1 MVWLG
6 ALVLVQSALV
16 QTALG
21 QSELF
26 HEQVGYAYDLQ
37 RFTPAEYAG
46 HAQNLATVQDRRGIV
61 YVANRSGL
69 LEYDSAT
76 WRRLRMP
83 NGEGAFSLALSDS
96 GVVYVGGKG
105 EIGYLAPDSVG
116 VMRVVSL
123 MDQVPEDKRN
133 FLYVWGVHETSRGV
147 YFHTGNRILRWDGR
161 AFLTWESERRL
172 HTAFAV
178 HDRYFIRTDS
188 IGIQEIVGDE
198 LQTVSG
204 SEVFA
209 TKRVVAMVPDGPV
222 GVLVAAQSGLDGPL
236 ELYRM
241 VEEEL
246 IRIEVDAHF
255 EDAGA
260 TFYNG
265 VALPGGFVALSTLN
279 AGVYIIR
286 SDGSIVQVLNHDYG
300 VPLDGNAMSLDANGG
315 LWIAHNSN
323 GITRLNA
330 PVAMTAFGEA
340 HGLKTMHDMVR
351 FGDRFYVATG
361 AGIFRLKE
369 RELDRKAVFN
379 PNAFEPMN
387 PDALT
392 AWSLAIFQGELFAG
406 TEWGVMRLVNDDFS
420 LISLDKPIKNV
431 RRVVPSARYADRL
444 YVGTN
449 QGIVRLEKRGAA
461 WRVAPVAASIVD
473 PVHSLVEEA
482 DGTLW
487 AATRGNEGWGL
498 WRIAF
503 DGSEDTAGDVRQLAS
518 EDIPWEGEVVLAAV
532 EGAMRFLPRRGLY
545 RHEPGPDGADR
556 FVPDVQ
562 LADPSMANDS
572 LVTLAEIGDMVWLVY
587 QDRLVYAQ
595 KTAGGTYARRTF
607 EHIEMPRWESTVS
620 IYRDEH
626 NTLWI
631 SCGQNLYRYVDR
643 LDTGVDRTV
652 YFNPMI
658 RGVTVA
664 ATDSML
670 TSRTDTGVSGLPD
683 LIVGSR
689 TNDLTF
695 DYVLPEYSA
704 PGNVLYKVK
713 LENFDSRW
721 SDWTPDTRS
730 TYRNLPAGDYRF
742 LVQAQTRSHLYTRE
756 SAIALRILPTWSW
769 NIWAWMLYAIILVT
783 PVVQFVR
790 HRRARQ
796 QLKELE
802 RERIVIQRLNEANT
816 QLRAANETLR
826 QANVLKDEF
835 LANASHELRT
845 PLTAILGFTDVL
857 KEEMPDGPLEY
868 LELID
873 ENGKRLLR
881 TINSLLDLTK
891 LRAGMLEVR
900 LERLDVCEKS
910 EEIVDMM
917 SQLAKNKGIRMYVD
931 RPDTPIYAMLDTHCF
946 ERILYN
952 LVGNAIKFTER
963 GEVEISIEQ
972 GVAGEA
978 IVHVRDTGVG
988 ISEAFMPHLFS
999 EFKQEPREEGQPE
1012 GSGLGLAITAQ
1023 LVELMGGALHVHSV
1037 RGAGSTFTIILPVA
1051 GALGDPRPAGAS
1063 TTPHPPS

>member
-1 MVWLG
+1 MKPVYASMVWLC
-6 ALVLVQSALV
+6 ALVLVHSASV
-16 QTALG
+16 RTARG
-21 QSELF
+21 QSERP

-46 HAQNLATVQDRRGIV
+46 HSQNLATVQDRRGLV

-76 WRRLRMP
+76 WRHLRMP
-83 NGEGAFSLALSDS
+83 NGEGAFSLVLSDS

-105 EIGYLAPDSVG
+105 ELGYLAPDSIG
-116 VMRVVSL
+116 AMRVVSL
-123 MDQVPEDKRN
+123 MDRVPAEVRN
-133 FLYVWGVHETSRGV
+133 FLYVWSAHKTTRGI
-147 YFHTGNRILRWDGR
+147 YFHTSNRILRWDGR
-161 AFLTWESERRL
+161 AFTTWDSERRL

-188 IGIQEIVGDE
+188 TGIQEIIGDE
-198 LQTVSG
+198 LRTVAG
-204 SEVFA
+204 TEVFA
-209 TKRVVAMVPDGPV
+209 TKRVVAMVPEAAG
-222 GVLVAAQSGLDGPL
+222 GVLIAAQQGIDGLL
-236 ELYRM
+236 ELYRLA
-241 VEEEL
+241 EGEL
-246 IRIEVDAHF
+246 ARIEVDPHF
-255 EDAGA
+255 QNAEA

-265 VALPGGFVALSTLN
+265 ALLPGGFVALTTTN

-286 SDGSIVQVLNHDYG
+286 GDGSIVQVLDHDYG

-323 GITRLNA
+323 GISRLSA
-330 PVAMTAFGEA
+330 PVAMTAFGQA

-361 AGIFRLKE
+361 AGIFRLKQ
-369 RELDRKAVFN
+369 RELDRKAIFN

-392 AWSLAIFQGELFAG
+392 AWSLAMYRGDLFAG
-406 TEWGVMRLVNDDFS
+406 TEWGVMRLANDQFS
-420 LISLDKPIKNV
+420 LLPLEEPIKNV
-431 RRVVPSARYADRL
+431 RRVVTSERYPDRL

-449 QGIVRLEKRGAA
+449 QGIGRIERQGAN
-461 WRVAPVAASIVD
+461 WLFTPVAAAITD

-487 AATRGNEGWGL
+487 AATRGNQGWGL
-498 WRIAF
+498 WRIGF
-503 DGSEDTAGDVRQLAS
+503 EGGEDLEGDARRI
-518 EDIPWEGEVVLAAV
+518 DPNHIPWEGEVVLAAV
-532 EGAMRFLPRRGLY
+532 EGVMRFLPRSGLY
-545 RHEPGPDGADR
+545 VHEPGPDGADR
-556 FVPDVQ
+556 FVLDDQ
-562 LADPSMANDS
+562 LSDPTMANDS
-572 LVTLAEIGDMVWLVY
+572 LVTLTEIGDMVWLVY
-587 QDRLVYAQ
+587 RDRLVYAQ
-595 KTAGGTYARRTF
+595 KTAGGSYARRTF
-607 EHIEMPRWESTVS
+607 EHITMPRWESTVS

-626 NTLWI
+626 HTLWI
-631 SCGQNLYRYVDR
+631 SCGQNLYRYVDL

-664 ATDSML
+664 ATDSLLSGWNDGGAAGFPNL
-670 TSRTDTGVSGLPD
+670 TVD
-683 LIVGSR
+683 SR

-704 PGNVLYKVK
+704 PDNVLYKVK

-721 SDWTPDTRS
+721 SDWTPQTRA

-742 LVQAQTRSHLYTRE
+742 LVQAQTRSHLHTRE
-756 SAIALRILPTWSW
+756 SAIALRILPPWSW
-769 NIWAWMLYAIILVT
+769 NIWAWLVYSVILAT

-802 RERIVIQRLNEANT
+802 RERIVNQRLNEANT
-816 QLRAANETLR
+816 QLRAANETLK
-826 QANVLKDEF
+826 QANALKDEF

-857 KEEMPDGPLEY
+857 KEEIPDGPLEF

-891 LRAGMLEVR
+891 LRAGMLEVHR
-900 LERLDVCEKS
+900 EPLDVCEKS

-917 SQLAKNKGIRMYVD
+917 SQLAKNKGLRMYVD
-931 RPDTPIYAMLDTHCF
+931 RPDTPIYALLDTHCF

-952 LVGNAIKFTER
+952 LVGNAIKFTEA
-963 GEVEISIEQ
+963 GEVEIALEQ
-972 GVAGEA
+972 GADGEA
-978 IVHVRDTGVG
+978 ILQVRDTGVG
-988 ISEAFMPHLFS
+988 ISESFMPHLFS
-999 EFKQEPREEGQPE
+999 EFKQEPRDDGQPE

-1023 LVELMGGALHVHSV
+1023 LVELMNGEIQVQSV
-1037 RGAGSTFTIILPVA
+1037 RGVGSTFRIVFPAA
-1051 GALGDPRPAGAS
+1051 GEAS
-1063 TTPHPPS
+1063 PPHPSS

>member
-1 MVWLG
+1 MKPVYVRMVGLCV
-6 ALVLVQSALV
+6 LVLVQWVLV
-16 QTALG
+16 QPARG
-21 QSELF
+21 QTERPR
-26 HEQVGYAYDLQ
+26 EQVGYAFDLQ

-46 HAQNLATVQDRRGIV
+46 HAQSLATVQDRRGLV

-76 WRRLRMP
+76 WRHLRMP

-105 EIGYLAPDSVG
+105 ELGYLAPDSLG
-116 VMRVVSL
+116 AMRVVSL
-123 MDQVPEDKRN
+123 MDRLPEDKRN
-133 FLYVWGVHETSRGV
+133 FLYVWSTHRTSRGIF
-147 YFHTGNRILRWDGR
+147 FHTSNRILRWDGR
-161 AFLTWESERRL
+161 AFATWDSKHRL

-188 IGIQEIVGDE
+188 IGIQEIVGDD
-198 LQTVSG
+198 LRTVAG
-204 SEVFA
+204 TDVFA
-209 TKRVVAMVPDGPV
+209 GKRVVAMLPDAAA
-222 GVLVAAQSGLDGPL
+222 GVFIAAQSGIDGPL

-241 VEEEL
+241 AEGDLV
-246 IRIEVDAHF
+246 RIEVDIHG
-255 EDAGA
+255 EDVGA
-260 TFYNG
+260 IFYSG
-265 VALPGGFVALSTLN
+265 AALPGGFVALSTTN

-286 SDGSIVQVLNHDYG
+286 HDGSLVQVLDQDYG
-300 VPLDGNAMSLDANGG
+300 IPLDGNAMSLDANGG

-330 PVAMTAFGEA
+330 PVAMTAFGPS

-351 FGDRFYVATG
+351 FGDRFYAATG
-361 AGIFRLKE
+361 AGILRLKS
-369 RELDRKAVFN
+369 READRKEMYN

-392 AWSLAIFQGELFAG
+392 AWSLAIFRGELFAG
-406 TEWGVMRLVNDDFS
+406 TEWGVMRLEEDRFS
-420 LISLDKPIKNV
+420 LLPLDQPIKNV
-431 RRVVPSARYADRL
+431 RRVVSSGRYLDRL

-449 QGIVRLEKRGAA
+449 QGIGRIERQGGA
-461 WRVAPVAASIVD
+461 WRYLPIAAAITD

-498 WRIAF
+498 WRIGF
-503 DGSEDTAGDVRQLAS
+503 DGAGDHVGDARLIDS
-518 EDIPWEGEVVLAAV
+518 SHIPWEGEVVLAAV
-532 EGAMRFLPRRGLY
+532 EGVMRFLPRRGLY
-545 RHEPGPDGADR
+545 VHEPGPDGADR
-556 FVPDVQ
+556 FVLDDR
-562 LADPSMANDS
+562 LSDPAMANDS

-587 QDRLVYAQ
+587 RDRLVYAQ
-595 KTAGGTYARRTF
+595 KTAGGSYARRTF
-607 EHIEMPRWESTVS
+607 EHIEMPRWESSVS

-626 NTLWI
+626 HTLWI
-631 SCGQNLYRYVDR
+631 SSGQNLYRYVDR

-652 YFNPMI
+652 YFDPMI

-664 ATDSML
+664 ATDSTL
-670 TSRTDTGVSGLPD
+670 TNQSGDGAPA
-683 LIVGSR
+683 LIVDSQ

-713 LENFDSRW
+713 LENYDSRW
-721 SDWTPDTRS
+721 SDWSPDTRA

-742 LVQAQTRSHLYTRE
+742 LVEAKTRSHLFTRE
-756 SAIALRILPTWSW
+756 SAIALRILPPWSW
-769 NIWAWMLYAIILVT
+769 NIWAWMVYAIILVT

-802 RERIVIQRLNEANT
+802 RERIVNQRLNEANS

-857 KEEMPDGPLEY
+857 KEEIPDGPLEF

-891 LRAGMLEVR
+891 LRAGMLEVHK
-900 LERLDVCEKS
+900 EQLDVCEKS

-917 SQLAKNKGIRMYVD
+917 SQLAKNKGLRMYVD
-931 RPDTPIYAMLDTHCF
+931 RPAAPIFALLDTHCF

-952 LVGNAIKFTER
+952 LVGNAIKFTVR
-963 GEVEISIEQ
+963 GEVEIALEQ
-972 GVAGEA
+972 GADGEA
-978 IVHVRDTGVG
+978 IVRVRDTGVG

-999 EFKQEPREEGQPE
+999 EFKQEPRDDGQPE

-1023 LVELMGGALHVHSV
+1023 LVELMGGVIHVQSV
-1037 RGAGSTFTIILPVA
+1037 RGIGSTFTIILPPPLA
-1051 GALGDPRPAGAS
+1051 
-1063 TTPHPPS
+1063 PHPLSG